1 MRLRRELLVVAFVL
15 ACTDTV
21 TPPGPVGAPGGAS
34 GSAQAGA
41 SSVSGAPGGGKAATS
56 GGAAGGLMSS
66 GGADTAG
73 TAGPVTCGGTE
84 GGGGNGAGGGGSGEA
99 GRPSAGFPFAQA
111 PTVLTKDAGY
121 CWFEEPRALFVG
133 DTLIVGNVASG
144 WADPN
149 KKGDIEAIA
158 YDSKTRQTTVTELHD
173 RLELD
178 DHDSPAFVR
187 RPDGR
192 LLTLYAKHGTENHFY
207 YRVSSPGSLSTWD
220 NERTFVPTAAT
231 KLTYSNLFLLTS
243 EANRIYDFYRGL
255 DDSYKPSFAYS
266 DDAGETWKSG
276 NVVINVPSTEKHR
289 PYVRYASN
297 GLDSIHLL
305 YTEAHPRDY
314 DNSLYHVS
322 YRQGSLYRSDGT
334 LVHSLAQGLTSPS
347 EGSRIYQGD
356 PDHVAWGMDL
366 KLDQVGRPVA
376 LYSVQVGSAGLPTGQ
391 GGDDIR
397 YRYARW
403 DGSTWHDSA
412 LAYGGSKLY
421 SGEDDY
427 SGLAVVDAS
436 DTNVVFI
443 STNAD
448 PLTGKPLLS
457 AGDGLRHHELFRGET
472 TDGGQ
477 TWQWTPV
484 THDSTLDNL
493 RPIVPPPGPAG
504 QRALLWLR
512 GKYRAYTDYQQE
524 LLAVLW
530 TE

>member
-15 ACTDTV
+15 ACTNTV
-21 TPPGPVGAPGGAS
+21 TPPGPAGVSGGA
-34 GSAQAGA
+34 GGLAEAGA
-41 SSVSGAPGGGKAATS
+41 SSVSGAPGGGKAAAGSGTAGSSMTS
-56 GGAAGGLMSS
+56 GGADAVG
-66 GGADTAG
+66 TAG
-73 TAGPVTCGGTE
+73 TVTNGGSD
-84 GGGGNGAGGGGSGEA
+84 GSGGNDGEA
-99 GRPSAGFPFAQA
+99 GEAGGPATGFPFSQA

-144 WADPN
+144 WADAN
-149 KKGDIEAIA
+149 KRGDIEAIA
-158 YDSKTRQTTVTELHD
+158 YDVKTRQSTVTELHD

-297 GLDSIHLL
+297 GVDTIHLL

-334 LVHSLAQGLTSPS
+334 LVRSLAQGLTSPS

-356 PDHVAWGMDL
+356 ADHVAWGMDL
-366 KLDQVGRPVA
+366 KLDQAGRPVA

-403 DGSTWHDSA
+403 DGSTWRDNA

-427 SGLAVVDAS
+427 SGLAVVDPS

-448 PLTGKPLLS
+448 PVTGKPLLS

-472 TDGGQ
+472 ADGGQ
-477 TWQWTPV
+477 TWHWTAV

-493 RPIVPPPGPAG
+493 RPIAPPPGPAG